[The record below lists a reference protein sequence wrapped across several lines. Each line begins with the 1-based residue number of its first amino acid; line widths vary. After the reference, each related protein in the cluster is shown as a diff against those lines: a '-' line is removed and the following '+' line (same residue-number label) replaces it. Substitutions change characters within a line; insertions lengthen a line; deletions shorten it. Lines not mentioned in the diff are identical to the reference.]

1 MTSNANDLIEI
12 VETRKI
18 RFNKPLVIAGFAG
31 QGLVGSIALSY
42 IVDNLKLKEIAYVRS
57 RLLPPATI
65 FIDGL
70 LRYPFRIYSNDEG
83 TLLAIVSEISPPVE
97 GFYDISHSLMNWI
110 EKMNVDEVVV
120 LSGLVVRQRPDPKL
134 IFAAA
139 EPEVLD
145 KLKQHNIPILTRGLI
160 TGIAATILNECITRK
175 LTGICLLSPT
185 TAKPNPEASATLI
198 SALNRVYGLGIELTP
213 LVKEIELIKKKQRE
227 LAEHA
232 EKMSDRDRA
241 QSIYV

>member
-1 MTSNANDLIEI
+1 MTRIRDDLIEI
-12 VETRKI
+12 VETKKI
-18 RFNKPLVIAGFAG
+18 KSNRPLVIAGFAG

-42 IVDNLKLKEIAYVRS
+42 IIDNLKLSEIAYVRS

-65 FIDGL
+65 FIDGV
-70 LRYPFRIYSNDEG
+70 LRYPFRIYSNEEG
-83 TLLAIVSEISPPVE
+83 TLLAIISEISPPLE
-97 GFYDISHSLMNWI
+97 GFYDISHSLMGWI
-110 EKMNVDEVVV
+110 EKMDVEEVVV
-120 LSGLVVRQRPDPKL
+120 LSGLVVRQDPDPKL

-145 KLKQHNIPILTRGLI
+145 KLKKHRIPMLTRGLI

-185 TAKPNPEASATLI
+185 TSKPNPEASATLI
-198 SALNRVYGLGIELTP
+198 DALNRIYSLGIKMAP
-213 LVKEIELIKKKQRE
+213 LIEEIQLIKEKQRE

-232 EKMSDRDRA
+232 KKMSDRDRID
-241 QSIYV
+241 SIYV

>member
-1 MTSNANDLIEI
+1 MTYDRDDLVEI
-12 VETRKI
+12 VETKKI
-18 RFNKPLVIAGFAG
+18 KFNRPLVIAGFAG

-42 IVDNLKLKEIAYVRS
+42 IIDNLKLSEIAYVRS

-70 LRYPFRIYSNDEG
+70 LRYPFRVYSNEEG
-83 TLLAIVSEISPPVE
+83 TLLAIISEISPPVE
-97 GFYDISHSLMNWI
+97 GFYDIAHSLMSWI
-110 EKMNVDEVVV
+110 EKMDVEEVVV
-120 LSGLVVRQRPDPKL
+120 LSGLVVREDPDPKL

-145 KLKQHNIPILTRGLI
+145 KLKKHRIPVLARGLI

-185 TAKPNPEASATLI
+185 TSKPNPEASATLI
-198 SALNRVYGLGIELTP
+198 RALNKIYSLGIDLTP
-213 LVKEIELIKKKQRE
+213 LIKEIQLIKKKQRE

-232 EKMSDRDRA
+232 KKMSERDRIS
-241 QSIYV
+241 SIYV